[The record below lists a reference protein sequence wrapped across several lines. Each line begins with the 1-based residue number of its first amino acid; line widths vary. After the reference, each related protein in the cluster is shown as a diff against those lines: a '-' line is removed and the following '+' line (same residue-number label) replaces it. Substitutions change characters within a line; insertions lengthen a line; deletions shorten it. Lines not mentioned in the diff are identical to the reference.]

1 MWFPP
6 QAKSIFYIESK
17 LFLNDSCT
25 SPKLPS
31 TSRMIPCVQC
41 KLLVIFLYMVSC
53 FFQII
58 RLDGSFPSYLI
69 TWKLSTKTWIENPR
83 NSSLLGEYID
93 VGGQQAYQFLAR
105 NIQRNGCY
113 KAYSK
118 KPLRHT
124 IKRWVKKWAA
134 NKFRFPRKSIIKREI
149 KYFAPTF
156 GRFSYF
162 YSFFERILVA
172 VYDGQ
177 FL

>member
-1 MWFPP
+1 MVSSTGKIHFLYRIKVIFNWFVCIS
-6 QAKSIFYIESK
+6 Q
-17 LFLNDSCT
+17 
-25 SPKLPS
+25 KLPP

-69 TWKLSTKTWIENPR
+69 TWKLSTKTWIEK
-83 NSSLLGEYID
+83 S
-93 VGGQQAYQFLAR
+93 QKQFSVRETHRWWLTTGVPIFSTQYTK
-105 NIQRNGCY
+105 NKHY